1 MFKQQ
6 KVVKKKKKQQYFKN
20 MHEQSQRVI
29 GTATRRMNRVN
40 GATLTKTC
48 ISKET
53 LLNPLYA
60 NVRLA

>member
-6 KVVKKKKKQQYFKN
+6 KVVKKKKQQYFKN

-40 GATLTKTC
+40 GADFLRHSSNTYK
-48 ISKET
+48 
-53 LLNPLYA
+53 NMHF
-60 NVRLA
+60 

>member
-40 GATLTKTC
+40 SSNTYK
-48 ISKET
+48 
-53 LLNPLYA
+53 NMHF
-60 NVRLA
+60 